1 MFSVLKYP
9 IASKPEHPGPFLPR
23 MKQNELQIAFISAVD
38 PEGGYFKP
46 KLNKQL

>member
-9 IASKPEHPGPFLPR
+9 TVFKPEHPGPLSPW